1 MSGLSSIRRVND
13 VVKLASR
20 VKANLV
26 LPERLKGGRIER
38 MVNYGKNVLT
48 DYRQAIQDIY
58 TDSLQNKPKAL
69 TYFGL
74 VGLLTYLYKT
84 NPHPSSFKNEVISY
98 QNLMALISEPIRN
111 SNCYGYL
118 HELNTLDNQR
128 RLHRI
133 NLIFLTVLVREEFS
147 ANLSVFEANCK
158 YLQPSY
164 LDYLTNRIVDIG
176 IANKWILLDRNLKD
190 FDINPDEWK

>member
-1 MSGLSSIRRVND
+1 MSSLSSIRRVND
-13 VVKLASR
+13 AIKLANRLKES
-20 VKANLV
+20 LV

-38 MVNYGKNVLT
+38 MVNYGKAVLV
-48 DYRQAIQDIY
+48 DYRQAIRDIY
-58 TDSLQNKPKAL
+58 TDSLANKPKAA
-69 TYFGL
+69 TYFSL
-74 VGLLTYLYKT
+74 IGLLTYLYKT
-84 NPHPSSFKNEVISY
+84 NPHPNSFKNELITH
-98 QNLMALISEPIRN
+98 QNLMTLIGEPIRN
-111 SNCYGYL
+111 SNCYNYM
-118 HELNTLDNQR
+118 HELNNLDNQR

-133 NLIFLTVLVREEFS
+133 NLLFLTVLVREEFS

-176 IANKWILLDRNLKD
+176 IANRWILLGRKLKD